1 MFKKMWLAHNIK
13 KFCQI
18 FGDEIGTRPNRIKSR
33 WLKKLHGN
41 ITDMLEAPKHSYAV
55 VFAIVIALILGIC
68 IGRYHTIYQA
78 QLVEI
83 TDDSYYINFGN
94 EVHQYIYE
102 EVR

>member
-1 MFKKMWLAHNIK
+1 ML
-13 KFCQI
+13 
-18 FGDEIGTRPNRIKSR
+18 KS
-33 WLKKLHGN
+33 
-41 ITDMLEAPKHSYAV
+41 PKHSYAV

>member
-1 MFKKMWLAHNIK
+1 MFKMWLAHNIK

-41 ITDMLEAPKHSYAV
+41 ITDMLAV

-83 TDDSYYINFGN
+83 TDDSYCINFGN

-102 EVR
+102 DVR

>member
-41 ITDMLEAPKHSYAV
+41 ITDMLAV
-55 VFAIVIALILGIC
+55 VFVIVIALILGIC

-94 EVHQYIYE
+94 ELHQYICE

>member
-1 MFKKMWLAHNIK
+1 MFK

-41 ITDMLEAPKHSYAV
+41 ITDMLAV

-94 EVHQYIYE
+94 ELHQYICE